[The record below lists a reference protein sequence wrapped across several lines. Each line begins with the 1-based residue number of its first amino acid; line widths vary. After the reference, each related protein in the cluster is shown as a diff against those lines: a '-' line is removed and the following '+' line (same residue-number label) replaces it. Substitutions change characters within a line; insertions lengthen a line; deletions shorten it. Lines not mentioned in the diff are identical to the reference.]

1 MQLLKY
7 ELSGLRKPIVRE
19 SFFMQDNGAS
29 VSFERDIRPLFRD
42 VDIDHMEGMGV
53 LLSDHAWMS
62 DPENAKR
69 VYDFLSGDEK
79 PRMPPAGPFWTEE
92 QLKKLADWM
101 KGGYLP

>member
-1 MQLLKY
+1 
-7 ELSGLRKPIVRE
+7 
-19 SFFMQDNGAS
+19 MQDNGAS

-53 LLSDHAWMS
+53 LLADHTWM
-62 DPENAKR
+62 
-69 VYDFLSGDEK
+69 
-79 PRMPPAGPFWTEE
+79 AGPFWSEE